1 MKRKINNKHKKDKP
15 EKNKPLK
22 NWAFFVGIAFQ
33 MTIIIGGSIWFG
45 IFLDNKLSNSFPW
58 FTVSFALVGVGASI
72 THVILELKRFL
83 E

>member
-1 MKRKINNKHKKDKP
+1 
-15 EKNKPLK
+15 
-22 NWAFFVGIAFQ
+22 